1 MRLRRLA
8 AIAVL
13 SAACNDA
20 SGPSNGTPRITALP
34 RTLSSGEQTVIGAS
48 NEFGFNLLRELEKT
62 RADSN
67 IFMSPLSAS
76 MALGMTM
83 NGTAGQTFDEMRASL
98 GFGTQPATEIN
109 AAYRSL
115 IELLRGLDKSVDFR
129 IANSIWYRD
138 GFPFS
143 ASFLDES
150 RQFFDARVAGL
161 NFDAAS
167 APATINDWVKQST
180 NGKIPTIVDGS
191 IDADAVMLLI
201 NAIYFNGSWTSRF
214 DKSRTRPDQFTTISG
229 TTAPIPMMN
238 RKDTISVGQTADAQ
252 VIELPYGG
260 GAYAMTILLPKPGK
274 SVRDVLPSLTAQS
287 WQTAVTGLTNQSLEL
302 AMPKFSLEWE
312 ALLNDQLKALGM
324 QMAFTPGGADF
335 SRMSATAGRQLFI
348 SKVKQKAFVDVH
360 EEGTEAAAVTSVQ
373 IDLVSLPPSI
383 RIDRPFLFAIRE
395 RLSGTILFM
404 GKIVRPPE

>member
-8 AIAVL
+8 TLAVL
-13 SAACNDA
+13 TAACNDP
-20 SGPSNGTPRITALP
+20 SGPSRTPRITSLP
-34 RTLSSGEQTVIGAS
+34 RALSAGEQAVIGAS
-48 NEFGFNLLRELEKT
+48 NTFGFNLLRELEKT

-98 GFGTQPATEIN
+98 GFGTQPASEIN
-109 AAYRSL
+109 ASYRSL
-115 IELLRGLDKSVDFR
+115 IDLLRGLDNSVDFR

-143 ASFLDES
+143 ATFLDES
-150 RQFFDARVAGL
+150 RQFFDARVSAL
-161 NFDAAS
+161 DFNAAS
-167 APATINDWVKQST
+167 APTTINDWVKQST
-180 NGKIPTIVDGS
+180 NGKIPTIIDGA
-191 IDADAVMLLI
+191 IDADAVMFLI
-201 NAIYFNGSWTSRF
+201 NAIYFNGAWTTKF
-214 DKSRTRPDQFTTISG
+214 DKSKTRPEPFTTISG
-229 TTAPIPMMN
+229 ATAQVPMMN
-238 RKDTISVGQTADAQ
+238 RSKDTIRVATTADAQ
-252 VIELPYGG
+252 IVELPYGG
-260 GAYAMTILLPKPGK
+260 GAFAMTILLPRAGK
-274 SVRDVLPSLTAQS
+274 SIGDVIPSLTAES
-287 WQTAVTGLTNQSLEL
+287 WQAATANLSNQAMEL
-302 AMPKFSLEWE
+302 AMPKFRLEWE
-312 ALLNDQLKALGM
+312 ALLNDPLKALGM
-324 QMAFTPGGADF
+324 VQAFTPGGADF
-335 SRMSATAGRQLFI
+335 SRMSETAGRQLFI
-348 SKVKQKAFVDVH
+348 SKVKQKSFVDVH